1 MSIVF
6 TNYTKK
12 INSNLVLNNININIP
27 SGAIVGLL
35 GKNGSGKTMLLRAVA
50 GLILPSSGSVNVNGE
65 LISMKNR
72 FPKSVGV
79 IIENIDFWPYLTALE
94 TLEYINSLTK
104 QTTKNKCV
112 EWLQNV
118 GLDPNSKKTVRS
130 FSLGM
135 KQKLALAQA
144 FFRDPDILLLDE
156 PTSAL
161 DIESTNSIH
170 EIFKA
175 QKQQGKT
182 MIIAS
187 HVPKDL
193 EICDMIIKIDNG
205 AIISITDC
213 GLSSRNLYSSRR

>member
-12 INSNLVLNNININIP
+12 IKNNLVLNNINLEIQ
-27 SGAIVGLL
+27 SGTVVGLL
-35 GKNGSGKTMLLRAVA
+35 GKNGSGKTMLLRSVA
-50 GLILPSSGSVNVNGE
+50 GLILPTSGSIAINGE
-65 LISMKNR
+65 LINSKNR
-72 FPKSVGV
+72 FPESVGV
-79 IIENIDFWPYLTALE
+79 IIENMDFWPHLTALE
-94 TLEYINSLTK
+94 TLEYINSFTNK
-104 QTTKNKCV
+104 TTKEKCIT
-112 EWLQNV
+112 WLKDV

-161 DIESTNSIH
+161 DIESTKSIY
-170 EIFKA
+170 EIFEA
-175 QKQQGKT
+175 QKQRGKT

-187 HVPKDL
+187 HAPEDL

-205 AIISITDC
+205 AIIAITDC
-213 GLSSRNLYSSRR
+213 GLPSRD

>member
-1 MSIVF
+1 M
-6 TNYTKK
+6 
-12 INSNLVLNNININIP
+12 
-27 SGAIVGLL
+27 
-35 GKNGSGKTMLLRAVA
+35 
-50 GLILPSSGSVNVNGE
+50 
-65 LISMKNR
+65 
-72 FPKSVGV
+72 
-79 IIENIDFWPYLTALE
+79 E

-187 HVPKDL
+187 HVPEDL